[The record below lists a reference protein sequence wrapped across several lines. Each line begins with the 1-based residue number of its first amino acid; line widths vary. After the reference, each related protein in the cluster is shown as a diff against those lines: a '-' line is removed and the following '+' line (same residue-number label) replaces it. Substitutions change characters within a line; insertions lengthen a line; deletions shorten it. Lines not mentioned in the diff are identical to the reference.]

1 MLEDLSSKDKVVG
14 LKQVRRAI
22 VCGRAGHVFLARDA
36 DPRLTGPLEDCCR
49 EAGVPVSGG
58 YTMAQLGR
66 ACGIDVPTAAAAL
79 LAKEKPL
86 PTEYNFL
93 FRGKYRELSHKSL
106 ERSSLHAYF

>member
-49 EAGVPVSGG
+49 EAGVPVAGGAHHGPAGPRLRHRRTHGRSGAAG
-58 YTMAQLGR
+58 KGKTASN
-66 ACGIDVPTAAAAL
+66 GIKFSVPW
-79 LAKEKPL
+79 KI
-86 PTEYNFL
+86 
-93 FRGKYRELSHKSL
+93 
-106 ERSSLHAYF
+106 

>member
-22 VCGRAGHVFLARDA
+22 ACGRAGHVFLARDA

-49 EAGVPVSGG
+49 EAGVPVAGG
-58 YTMAQLGR
+58 HTMAQLGR

-79 LAKEKPL
+79 LAKENRFQRNKIFCSVENIGSY
-86 PTEYNFL
+86 PTNL
-93 FRGKYRELSHKSL
+93 
-106 ERSSLHAYF
+106 

>member
-22 VCGRAGHVFLARDA
+22 ACGR
-36 DPRLTGPLEDCCR
+36 
-49 EAGVPVSGG
+49 VPVAGG
-58 YTMAQLGR
+58 HTMAQLGR

-86 PTEYNFL
+86 PTE
-93 FRGKYRELSHKSL
+93 
-106 ERSSLHAYF
+106 

>member
-58 YTMAQLGR
+58 TPCQLGR

-86 PTEYNFL
+86 PTE
-93 FRGKYRELSHKSL
+93 
-106 ERSSLHAYF
+106 

>member
-49 EAGVPVSGG
+49 EAGVPVAGG
-58 YTMAQLGR
+58 HTMAQLGR

-79 LAKEKPL
+79 LLAKEKPL
-86 PTEYNFL
+86 PAE
-93 FRGKYRELSHKSL
+93 
-106 ERSSLHAYF
+106 